1 MWFIIP
7 TVVRTGLNLCIFY
20 IFDHTCSG
28 LKKSKIFMGFCMLFT
43 LPTVVGK
50 SLNFDVQMFQEL
62 VHYYYIVFFTCG
74 LPYLQ
79 WLKKV

>member
-28 LKKSKIFMGFCMLFT
+28 LKKSKFYGFLHVIYFT
-43 LPTVVGK
+43 YSGWK

-62 VHYYYIVFFTCG
+62 VHYYYIVFSHVVYHIYSG
-74 LPYLQ
+74 
-79 WLKKV
+79 